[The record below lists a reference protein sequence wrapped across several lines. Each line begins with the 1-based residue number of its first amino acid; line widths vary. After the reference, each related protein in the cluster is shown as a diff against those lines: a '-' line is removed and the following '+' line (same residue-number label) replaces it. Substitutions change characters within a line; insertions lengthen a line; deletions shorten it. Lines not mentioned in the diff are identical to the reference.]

1 MEKLRETIEDAGKN
15 GTNKC
20 AYRKLR
26 RLGAENTEKQDFVW
40 PAVDDEEIT
49 HQEKANQIAAHF
61 TAISSEL
68 EPLVIEDLPPY
79 VKEALHHES
88 SGPTFSEYELYI

>member
-40 PAVDDEEIT
+40 PAVDDDEIIPNKKLIT
-49 HQEKANQIAAHF
+49 
-61 TAISSEL
+61 L
-68 EPLVIEDLPPY
+68 
-79 VKEALHHES
+79 LHTS
-88 SGPTFSEYELYI
+88 QQSVAS